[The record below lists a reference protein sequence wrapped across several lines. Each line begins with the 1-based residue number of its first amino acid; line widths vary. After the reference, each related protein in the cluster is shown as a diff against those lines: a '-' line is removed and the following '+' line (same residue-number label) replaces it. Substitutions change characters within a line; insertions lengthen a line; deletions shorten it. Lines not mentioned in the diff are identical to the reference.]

1 MRIPSRHSILA
12 RANDQRA
19 AAVQQD
25 DRTTVRQ
32 LDTLIGNLH
41 RGMKMRWNAG
51 DTLSVRSANTAGKEY
66 TVTEQACDCPAF
78 TPCNHARLRELLLDM
93 AQTQAKSMDI
103 AADPPGENPL
113 GDEVGDTVP
122 ERRAWP
128 LRIAT
133 IRARSSWYVVGAA

>member
-19 AAVQQD
+19 KAVQQG

-51 DTLSVRSANTAGKEY
+51 GALVVRSANTAGKEY
-66 TVTEQACDCPAF
+66 TVTEQTCDCPAF
-78 TPCNHARLRELLLDM
+78 
-93 AQTQAKSMDI
+93 Q
-103 AADPPGENPL
+103 
-113 GDEVGDTVP
+113 
-122 ERRAWP
+122 
-128 LRIAT
+128 
-133 IRARSSWYVVGAA
+133 